1 MYSSPVLAGITSPP
15 LTRFSPHALGEWPST
30 SVMGKLATMDT
41 TGFCATQLSH
51 APSCTAIMLHF
62 GLRMG
67 LLSLQGFQDGAW
79 RHGQPVHA
87 DANRLIDGVGQGR

>member
-1 MYSSPVLAGITSPP
+1 MACRPP
-15 LTRFSPHALGEWPST
+15 GKNTLNQVRRRLG
-30 SVMGKLATMDT
+30 
-41 TGFCATQLSH
+41 H
-51 APSCTAIMLHF
+51 APARARGAKSTPPTAASQQDLSSHTPQILTLSMLLL
-62 GLRMG
+62 LRLPVG